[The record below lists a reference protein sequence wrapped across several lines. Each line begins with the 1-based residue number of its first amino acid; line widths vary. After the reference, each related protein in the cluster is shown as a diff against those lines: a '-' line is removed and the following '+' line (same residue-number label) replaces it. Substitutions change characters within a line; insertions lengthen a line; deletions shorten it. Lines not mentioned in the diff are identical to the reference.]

1 MELSSVV
8 KGDRSKHL
16 PVFSD
21 RMNGCRIDLE
31 GCASLQLL
39 DDRES

>member
-1 MELSSVV
+1 MELSAVV

-16 PVFSD
+16 SMF
-21 RMNGCRIDLE
+21 RNCLNGCRIDLE